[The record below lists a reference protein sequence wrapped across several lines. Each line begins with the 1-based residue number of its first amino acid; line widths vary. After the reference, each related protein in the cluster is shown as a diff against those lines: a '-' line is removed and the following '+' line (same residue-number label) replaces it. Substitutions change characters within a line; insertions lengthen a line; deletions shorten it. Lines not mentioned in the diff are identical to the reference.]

1 MSNQTNGLWGSTPF
15 VTDKE
20 FQNLSLD
27 EIRHLIEEEKEG
39 LKKDYKEI
47 VLSKKRLIKQYKKLV
62 EARQKVKQG
71 IDIKKEIKKP
81 KPPTVLAGPSKK
93 KKIKSFDEYFEE
105 CIKNR
110 EIPKDTPTYLRKAL
124 ERAIFEHYELGLEKE
139 KSSLE
144 EFAVKYIIRGI
155 FGLTP
160 MQFFERI
167 YKNLKDFFTYHRNIK
182 FRMVLVCIM
191 EKQNISQREGVIGIE
206 EDKTYFNT
214 ATHINIKSTDVDKLI
229 QICIDAI
236 DAKIEAYQEAGS
248 AWYFKEVDK
257 LEIHTVEYNPTK
269 GSSYIPLPDWISNKK
284 AIVNIKN
291 KDEKCFLWCILRYLH
306 PRDRDEERL
315 TDLKNYENSLNTKG
329 ITFPMKLKDI
339 SKFEK
344 LNPGLPGINVFSVNE
359 SDNFYPLK
367 MVEKDCVNT
376 IDLFLYEKDGVSHY
390 SLIKNFTR
398 LIKSQKTKS
407 KEKIFICKKCFT
419 HYTKEELLQK
429 HILYC
434 SNNETVSVKMPK
446 PNTILHFK
454 NYYKQL
460 PVPFVVYADFERFT
474 KPMHNCSP
482 NPEDS
487 YTYNYQ
493 KHEPS
498 GFCLYIKGIVPNITI
513 KPITYTKTNGDDNV
527 AEIFVNKLAEVTKSI
542 YNDFYRKPKPLL
554 LTKEEQILFN
564 KEKFCHIC
572 KMELENDK
580 VRDHCHFT
588 GKYRGAAHNSCNLQC
603 RKPMILPV
611 IFHNLQG
618 YDAHLFIKQLA
629 CLPGELNCIPSTE
642 EKYIS
647 FSKKI
652 KVDEYKSRRTGEMVS
667 LNFEVRFIDSLKFL
681 QSSLANL
688 VGNLQPED
696 FFNTKKIFKKN
707 VDLLTRKGVY
717 PYDYVSSLEKLLE
730 TRLPPKEEFY
740 SQLYD
745 EDISD
750 EDYQHAINV
759 WNTFD
764 CKTIRDYHDLYL
776 KSDVL
781 LLADVFEN
789 FRATCLKHYKLD
801 PAHYYTSPGLA
812 WDACLKET
820 GQQLQLLHDYDM
832 LMMFEQGIRGGIT
845 HISKRYA
852 EANNKYMK
860 NYNPN
865 EESSYIQ
872 YLDANNLYG
881 WAMSQQLPTHGFKWM
896 RNLTKES
903 LMEILEKANH
913 SMSNRGRKGS
923 VFEVDLEYPST
934 LWEEHNDYPLAPEK
948 MIVNGVEKLICHFKP
963 RKNYVVHYRNLRQ
976 YLEMGMKITAV
987 HRGISFYQSSWMEP
1001 YIKKNTELRK
1011 TAANNFEKD
1020 FFKLMNNS
1028 VFGKTI
1034 ENIRKRQNIIL
1045 VDNRKK
1051 AEKLTSR
1058 PNFERA
1064 TIFDKNLIA
1073 VHMKK
1078 TEVYFN
1084 KPVYVGQ
1091 AILDLSKTLM
1101 FDFNYN
1107 YIKKKY
1113 KNRAELMFTDT
1124 DSLLYHIHTDDF
1136 YKDISYD
1143 IKEKFDP
1150 SDYPPNH
1157 ESGILTGVNKKVI
1170 GMFKDEV
1177 AGRQITHFVGLR
1189 PKLYSFKVEDGS
1201 LTKKCKG
1208 IKKNVVKNKI
1218 EFEDYVE
1225 CLFSG
1230 ERQMRNMKI
1239 IRSENHDIY
1248 SKEVNKVALSNEDD
1262 KRVVLEDKVNT
1273 MALR

>member
-1 MSNQTNGLWGSTPF
+1 MSNQENGSWGSIPF
-15 VTDKE
+15 VQDKE

-39 LKKDYKEI
+39 LKKDYKE
-47 VLSKKRLIKQYKKLV
+47 LASRKRLIKQYEKLV

-81 KPPTVLAGPSKK
+81 KPPTVLVGPSKK

-110 EIPKDTPTYLRKAL
+110 EIPKDTPSYLRKAL

-139 KSSLE
+139 KSALE

-182 FRMVLVCIM
+182 FKMVLVCIM

-359 SDNFYPLK
+359 SDNFCPLK

-376 IDLFLYEKDGVSHY
+376 IDLFLYEKDCVSHY

-419 HYTKEELLQK
+419 HYTKEELLKK

-434 SNNETVSVKMPK
+434 SNNETVYVKMPK

-460 PVPFVVYADFERFT
+460 PVPFVVYADFECFT
-474 KPMHNCSP
+474 KPMHNCGP

-513 KPITYTKTNGDDNV
+513 KPITYTKTNSDDNI

-542 YNDFYRKPKPLL
+542 YNDFYRKAKPLR
-554 LTKEEQILFN
+554 LTKEEQISFN

-652 KVDEYKSRRTGEMVS
+652 KVDEYKSKRTGGIVS
-667 LNFEVRFIDSLKFL
+667 LNFELRFIDSLKFL

-696 FFNTKKIFKKN
+696 FFNTKKIFKNN

-717 PYDYVSSLEKLLE
+717 PYDYVSSVEKLLE

-820 GQQLQLLHDYDM
+820 EQELQLLHDYDM

-860 NYNPN
+860 DYNPDN
-865 EESSYIQ
+865 ESTFIQ
-872 YLDANNLYG
+872 YLDANNPYG
-881 WAMSQQLPTHGFKWM
+881 WAMSQQLPTNGFKWM
-896 RNLTKES
+896 KDITEEKV
-903 LMEILEKANH
+903 MEILEKANH
-913 SMSNRGRKGS
+913 SMSNLGRKGYI
-923 VFEVDLEYPST
+923 FEVDLEYPPH
-934 LWEEHNDYPLAPEK
+934 LWESHNDYPLAPEK

-976 YLEMGMKITAV
+976 YLEMGMRITAV

-1001 YIKKNTELRK
+1001 YIRKNTELRK
-1011 TAANNFEKD
+1011 TAANSFEKD

-1034 ENIRKRQNIIL
+1034 ENIRKRQNIFLI
-1045 VDNRKK
+1045 DNRKK
-1051 AEKLTSR
+1051 AAKLSSR

-1124 DSLLYHIHTDDF
+1124 DSLLYLIHTDDF
-1136 YKDISYD
+1136 YKDISHD
-1143 IKEKFDP
+1143 IKNKFDT

-1157 ESGILTGVNKKVI
+1157 ESGILTEVNKKVI

-1208 IKKNVVKNKI
+1208 VKKNVVKNKI

-1262 KRVVLEDKVNT
+1262 KRVVMEDKVNT